1 MRLYKHFF
9 LVGLFIAMVN
19 SANAGCP
26 KSLDFDIKLL
36 GEDKTVNLCE
46 NYLGKVILVVNTA
59 SKCGFTPQY
68 EGLEKLYEEN
78 KDRGLVVLGFP
89 SHDFYQEPA
98 TETEIKDFCKLTY
111 NVQFPMFTKT
121 KVRGKDAHPFF
132 KLLTQETNSAP
143 KWNFHKYLISKD
155 GTIIDSFSTVTA
167 PGNNRIIKKIEE
179 LLNQS
184 S

>member
-1 MRLYKHFF
+1 MRLYKNFF
-9 LVGLFIAMVN
+9 LVGVFLAMVN

-36 GEDKTVNLCE
+36 GEEKTVNLCE
-46 NYLGKVILVVNTA
+46 SYLGKVILVVNTA

-78 KDRGLVVLGFP
+78 KDKGLVVLGFP

-132 KLLTQETNSAP
+132 KLLAEETNSAP
-143 KWNFHKYLISKD
+143 KWNFHKYLITPD
-155 GTIIDSFSTVTA
+155 GALAKSFLSTTKPQSNKV
-167 PGNNRIIKKIEE
+167 KKAIENV
-179 LLNQS
+179 LPKNS
-184 S
+184 